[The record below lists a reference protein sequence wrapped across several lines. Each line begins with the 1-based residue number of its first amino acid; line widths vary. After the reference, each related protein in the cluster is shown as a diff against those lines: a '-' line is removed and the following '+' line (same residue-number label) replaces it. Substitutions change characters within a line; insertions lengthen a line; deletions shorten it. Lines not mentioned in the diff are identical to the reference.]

1 MLFYN
6 KFMEID
12 IKKELDLIK
21 ERNRK
26 VELDKEWETSIF
38 RKLAILVLTYLTVV
52 LFFYFSGLQKPFLNA
67 IVPSMGFL
75 LSTLSLSFLK
85 NIWLK
90 NKKIE
95 KDQKNRRW

>member
-1 MLFYN
+1 
-6 KFMEID
+6 MEID